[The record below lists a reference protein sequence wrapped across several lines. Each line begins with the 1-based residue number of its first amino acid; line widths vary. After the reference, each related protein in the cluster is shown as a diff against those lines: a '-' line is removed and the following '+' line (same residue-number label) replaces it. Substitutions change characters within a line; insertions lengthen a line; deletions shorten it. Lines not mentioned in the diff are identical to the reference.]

1 MHYRRSCASEHPI
14 CKQTCEAEHCRKGDM
29 GSNGFSKGTRGFT
42 RNRPANLVHPT
53 GPDAAFAKISVA
65 RALQAG
71 LAISTINDTVRDTLA
86 WYLAL
91 PEAERALLK
100 AGIDPAREQAV
111 LAAWRKAQNQPVK

>member
-1 MHYRRSCASEHPI
+1 
-14 CKQTCEAEHCRKGDM
+14 
-29 GSNGFSKGTRGFT
+29 
-42 RNRPANLVHPT
+42 
-53 GPDAAFAKISVA
+53 
-65 RALQAG
+65 
-71 LAISTINDTVRDTLA
+71 VRDTLA

>member
-1 MHYRRSCASEHPI
+1 M
-14 CKQTCEAEHCRKGDM
+14 
-29 GSNGFSKGTRGFT
+29 
-42 RNRPANLVHPT
+42 
-53 GPDAAFAKISVA
+53 A